1 MVTLYSYPG
10 LFGVA
15 DNNPFGLKAYA
26 FLRLSGLAFAQEHI
40 FDASS
45 APRGQL
51 PYIVDGEDVVGDSD
65 AIIDH
70 LTRKHGVK
78 MDALLS
84 DRERAFG
91 HCIKRTL
98 EDLYWVMS
106 YSRWRDPRYWPSF
119 RQQMLTEHPVVA
131 ESAMEGAREYNFVRY
146 QHQGIGRYQPE
157 QVYERGIADLRAI
170 ATALGPQR
178 FLFGDAPS
186 SVDASVYGFVANI
199 LYFRIGTP
207 LRSAL
212 ESHPHL
218 VRHCNELHALM

>member
-1 MVTLYSYPG
+1 MITLYSYPG

-26 FLRLSGLAFAQEHI
+26 FLSLSGLDFQQEHI

-70 LTRKHGVK
+70 VTRKHGVK

-84 DRERAFG
+84 DREGALG
-91 HCIKRTL
+91 HFIKRTL

-106 YSRWRDPRYWPSF
+106 YSRWRDPRFWPLF
-119 RQQMLTEHPVVA
+119 KQQMLTEHPVVN
-131 ESAMEGAREYNFVRY
+131 ETAMEGAREYNFLRY
-146 QHQGIGRYQPE
+146 QHQGIGRYTPE
-157 QVYERGIADLRAI
+157 QVYARGIADLRAI
-170 ATALGPQR
+170 AAALPPRG
-178 FLFGDAPS
+178 FLFAE
-186 SVDASVYGFVANI
+186 
-199 LYFRIGTP
+199 IG
-207 LRSAL
+207 RA
-212 ESHPHL
+212 H
-218 VRHCNELHALM
+218 V